1 MARMSYLVLARKYRP
16 RTFEQMVGQEH
27 VVQALANALA
37 RQRLH
42 HAYLFTGTRGVGKT
56 TVARILAK
64 SLNCT
69 GVDGRGGITAQPCG
83 ACAACTDIDAGR
95 FVDYLELDA
104 ASNRGVEEISQLL
117 DQAIYKPVVGRFKV
131 YMIDEVHMLSATAF
145 NAMLKTLEEPPEYLK
160 FVLAT
165 TDPQK
170 VPVTVLSRCLQFNLR
185 PMAADTVQAHLA
197 RVLASESIEADAP
210 ALRLLARAAHG
221 SMRDALSLA
230 DQAIAYG
237 AGRVDEQS
245 VRQMLGA
252 ADRGHAVR
260 LIESLGHGDGAALL
274 AGIDELRSLGL
285 PAAGVLE
292 EIALLAQQMAVVQA
306 VPDAVDES
314 DPATPA
320 ARRLAGLLAADET
333 QLLYAVALHGRAEL
347 PLAPDEYSGLVMVLL
362 RVLAFRSGADEVGPA
377 AARISEDTGAP
388 AAAGAVAA
396 ARAGAPVDGAAER
409 PAGDSRRQPVAGRAH
424 VPVQAAVRR
433 ETSPRAT
440 TRGPAQPPPWVDAPP
455 EAPIDEAARTRSAS
469 AEEAALPAADSGL
482 VTTVLGDRWDALVRQ
497 LSGSGA
503 IAALVRELAMQAE
516 CVAFDDG
523 ASPVRVRLRVE
534 RESLRADALR
544 DKLAAALRTVVGQ
557 TVSLEVEPGVAGDSP
572 ARREQVE
579 RVRRQREAE
588 RLIHDDPLVR
598 DMMRQFATARIVPG
612 SVKPH

>member
-1 MARMSYLVLARKYRP
+1 
-16 RTFEQMVGQEH
+16 
-27 VVQALANALA
+27 
-37 RQRLH
+37 
-42 HAYLFTGTRGVGKT
+42 
-56 TVARILAK
+56 
-64 SLNCT
+64 
-69 GVDGRGGITAQPCG
+69 
-83 ACAACTDIDAGR
+83 
-95 FVDYLELDA
+95 
-104 ASNRGVEEISQLL
+104 
-117 DQAIYKPVVGRFKV
+117 
-131 YMIDEVHMLSATAF
+131 
-145 NAMLKTLEEPPEYLK
+145 
-160 FVLAT
+160 
-165 TDPQK
+165 
-170 VPVTVLSRCLQFNLR
+170 
-185 PMAADTVQAHLA
+185 
-197 RVLASESIEADAP
+197 
-210 ALRLLARAAHG
+210 
-221 SMRDALSLA
+221 
-230 DQAIAYG
+230 
-237 AGRVDEQS
+237 
-245 VRQMLGA
+245 
-252 ADRGHAVR
+252 
-260 LIESLGHGDGAALL
+260 
-274 AGIDELRSLGL
+274 L

-320 ARRLAGLLAADET
+320 ARRLASLLAADET

-377 AARISEDTGAP
+377 AARISKDTGAV

-396 ARAGAPVDGAAER
+396 VRSGAPVDDAAER

-424 VPVQAAVRR
+424 VPAQAAVRR
-433 ETSPRAT
+433 DTSPRAT

-455 EAPIDEAARTRSAS
+455 EEPIDEAARTRSAS